1 MSNIEDLVPPL
12 ELCQKIPMPRKNFR
26 DSYFAWCPRFRG
38 RGEFR
43 RVEYY
48 ELFQRP
54 SANDSQCIPSP
65 TLAEILI
72 KLPTVI
78 DYCGAKF
85 FLCMHDRRNGEQHDW
100 QIGYEYASGGGVI
113 TSPFIQRDIHPAT
126 AALKLWLDAVLR
138 NSNQSDTTDIASNKT
153 HDAGRSDVEE
163 K

>member
-1 MSNIEDLVPPL
+1 MWWGACVYPRIYPDGVRYGQPWH
-12 ELCQKIPMPRKNFR
+12 KRGTIP
-26 DSYFAWCPRFRG
+26 A
-38 RGEFR
+38 
-43 RVEYY
+43 
-48 ELFQRP
+48 
-54 SANDSQCIPSP
+54 P

-153 HDAGRSDVEE
+153 QDAGRSDVEE